1 MKYEPVKV
9 EGEHVQNKDISY
21 KLWQKIKSKYPEKQ
35 EFFGKKINQK
45 LEDYEVALPLSQW
58 KQRSVNID
66 LEF

>member
-1 MKYEPVKV
+1 MKYDPIKV

-21 KLWQKIKSKYPEKQ
+21 KLWQKIKQKYPEKQ
-35 EFFGKKINQK
+35 EIFGKKVNQK